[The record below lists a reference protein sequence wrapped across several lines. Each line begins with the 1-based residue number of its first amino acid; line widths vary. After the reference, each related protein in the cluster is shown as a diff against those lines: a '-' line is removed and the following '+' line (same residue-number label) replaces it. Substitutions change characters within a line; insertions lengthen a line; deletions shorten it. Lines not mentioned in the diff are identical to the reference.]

1 MLNDPTFWVAIAF
14 VIFVALAFK
23 PLKNA
28 MMGGLDKKIAAI
40 KAEVDEAARLRE
52 EAQSLLAEYERKQ
65 AKGAKHAEEIV
76 AAARKDAEES
86 KTRAEVELQE
96 ALVRQE
102 KASLL
107 KIEQAEEKAIQEVR
121 SMAVE
126 LAITAATKLITERVE
141 GKAGDALMLT
151 QGMKSIAASRQ

>member
-1 MLNDPTFWVAIAF
+1 MFQDPTFWVAVAF
-14 VIFVALAFK
+14 VLFIALTFK

-28 MMGGLDKKIAAI
+28 MMGGLDKKIASI

-76 AAARKDAEES
+76 AAARKEAEEAR
-86 KTRAEVELQE
+86 TRAEAELQE
-96 ALVRQE
+96 SLVRQE
-102 KASLL
+102 KAALL

-126 LAITAATKLITERVE
+126 LAISAATKLITERVD
-141 GKAGDALMLT
+141 GKDGDALIEKAIVDLPN
-151 QGMKSIAASRQ
+151 KLH

>member
-1 MLNDPTFWVAIAF
+1 MFQDPTFWVAIAF
-14 VIFVALAFK
+14 VLFVVLTFK

-28 MMGGLDKKIAAI
+28 MMGGLDKKIEAI
-40 KAEVDEAARLRE
+40 KAQVDEAARLRE

-65 AKGAKHAEEIV
+65 AKGTKHAEEIV
-76 AAARKDAEES
+76 SAARKDAEDAR
-86 KTRAEVELQE
+86 TRAEADLQE

-126 LAITAATKLITERVE
+126 LAISAATKLITERVD
-141 GKAGDALMLT
+141 GKDGDTLIDKAIKDLPNKLH
-151 QGMKSIAASRQ
+151 

>member
-1 MLNDPTFWVAIAF
+1 MLHDPTFWVAIAF
-14 VIFVALAFK
+14 AIFVVLAFK

-28 MMGGLDKKIAAI
+28 MMGGLDKKIASI

-76 AAARKDAEES
+76 AAARKEAEES
-86 KTRAEVELQE
+86 KTRAEAELQE

-126 LAITAATKLITERVE
+126 LAISAASKLITERVE
-141 GKAGDALMLT
+141 GKEGDALIDKAISELPN
-151 QGMKSIAASRQ
+151 KLH

>member
-1 MLNDPTFWVAIAF
+1 MFQDPTFWVAVAF
-14 VIFVALAFK
+14 VLFIALTFK

-28 MMGGLDKKIAAI
+28 MMGGLDKKIASI

-76 AAARKDAEES
+76 AAARKEAEEA
-86 KTRAEVELQE
+86 KTRAEAELQE

-102 KASLL
+102 KAALL

-121 SMAVE
+121 GMAVE
-126 LAITAATKLITERVE
+126 LAISAATKLITERVE
-141 GKAGDALMLT
+141 GKDGDALIDKAIGDLPN
-151 QGMKSIAASRQ
+151 KLH

>member
-1 MLNDPTFWVAIAF
+1 MLQDPTFWVAIAF
-14 VIFVALAFK
+14 VLFIALTFK

-28 MMGGLDKKIAAI
+28 MMGGLDKKIETI
-40 KAEVDEAARLRE
+40 KAQVDEAARLRE

-86 KTRAEVELQE
+86 RTRAEADLQE

-126 LAITAATKLITERVE
+126 LAISAATKLITERVD
-141 GKAGDALMLT
+141 GKDGDALIDKAIKDLPN
-151 QGMKSIAASRQ
+151 KLH

>member
-1 MLNDPTFWVAIAF
+1 MFQDPTFWVAVAF
-14 VIFVALAFK
+14 VIFILLTFK

-28 MMGGLDKKIAAI
+28 MMGGLDKKIASI

-65 AKGAKHAEEIV
+65 AKGTKHAEEIV
-76 AAARKDAEES
+76 AAARKEAEEAR
-86 KTRAEVELQE
+86 TRAEAELQE

-102 KASLL
+102 KAALL

-126 LAITAATKLITERVE
+126 LAISAATKLITERVD
-141 GKAGDALMLT
+141 GKDGDALIDKAIGDLPN
-151 QGMKSIAASRQ
+151 KLH

>member
-1 MLNDPTFWVAIAF
+1 MLHDPTFWVAIAF
-14 VIFVALAFK
+14 AIFVVLAFK

-28 MMGGLDKKIAAI
+28 MMGGLDKKIASI

-76 AAARKDAEES
+76 AAARKEAEES
-86 KTRAEVELQE
+86 KTRAEAELQE

-126 LAITAATKLITERVE
+126 LAISAASKLITERVE
-141 GKAGDALMLT
+141 GKEGDALIDKAIGELPN
-151 QGMKSIAASRQ
+151 KLH

>member
-1 MLNDPTFWVAIAF
+1 MFQDPTFWVAVAF
-14 VIFVALAFK
+14 VIFVALTFK

-76 AAARKDAEES
+76 AAARKEAADA
-86 KTRAEVELQE
+86 KTRAEAELQE

-102 KASLL
+102 KAALL

-121 SMAVE
+121 GMAVD
-126 LAITAATKLITERVE
+126 LAISAATKLITERVD
-141 GKAGDALMLT
+141 GKDGDALIDKAIGDLPS
-151 QGMKSIAASRQ
+151 KLH